1 MCCVFFSFFS
11 HSVSF
16 YLSRID
22 HLNSHLKFVLYNI
35 FGWYHR
41 NKNNKILIESF
52 TTSCYI
58 PKSHFYTDR
67 CDVIL
72 RLKVYSIALIVCVFL
87 LVLSPGDLIESAENV
102 RRIQWKRRRTTKKFI
117 IIRIRR
123 QKTQRTETKFMTW
136 TENIWKMRNQVICQW
151 AEWVCGI
158 SHFGYANGMQ
168 ATHIELIC
176 CNAKWMASSRET
188 YPDRHPPI
196 TIGLNLIF
204 FLLSG

>member
-11 HSVSF
+11 HSFSF

-102 RRIQWKRRRTTKKFI
+102 RRIQSENKKNSLLLEYVD
-117 IIRIRR
+117 RKHNE
-123 QKTQRTETKFMTW
+123 QKKFMTW

-188 YPDRHPPI
+188 YSDRHSPI
-196 TIGLNLIF
+196 TIGLNRIF

>member
-11 HSVSF
+11 HSFSF

-102 RRIQWKRRRTTKKFI
+102 RRIQSENKKNSLLLEYVD
-117 IIRIRR
+117 RKHNE
-123 QKTQRTETKFMTW
+123 QKTKNSWHEPKTFEKCVIKWYVNGLNECVVFLILGMLMVCKQRTLNWFVATPNEW
-136 TENIWKMRNQVICQW
+136 LQV
-151 AEWVCGI
+151 VR
-158 SHFGYANGMQ
+158 
-168 ATHIELIC
+168 LIPT
-176 CNAKWMASSRET
+176 AIHR
-188 YPDRHPPI
+188 
-196 TIGLNLIF
+196 
-204 FLLSG
+204 